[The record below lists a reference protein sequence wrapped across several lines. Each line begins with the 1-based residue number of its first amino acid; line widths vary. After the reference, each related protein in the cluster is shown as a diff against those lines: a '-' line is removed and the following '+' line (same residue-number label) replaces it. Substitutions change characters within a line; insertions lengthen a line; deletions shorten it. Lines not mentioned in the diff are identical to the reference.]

1 MRPKPSHPHALGFA
15 FRFFLF
21 SIVLL
26 AASCL
31 LLLLSRGIRDLSP
44 IPVSEEAPAPPESL
58 CVVIDAGH
66 GGEDGGAIGQNGVLE
81 KTLNLQLAERLA
93 DLLATNGVKVIMT
106 RREDVMLYDRSVD
119 YRGQKKM
126 LDLAARLRI
135 ARENE
140 NDLFV
145 SIHMNAYPEERYH
158 GLQVYYSPHDP
169 RSQAAADTIQEAVQA
184 HLQPDNQRRIKE
196 ATSAI
201 YLLKHLETPAILI
214 ECGFISNRRECELLC
229 EEGYAQRLALVIADS
244 ILQHLSQGSS

>member
-1 MRPKPSHPHALGFA
+1 MTSKPSHTHAGGFA

-21 SIVLL
+21 SLVLL
-26 AASCL
+26 AASFF
-31 LLLLSRGIRDLSP
+31 LLLLSRGIQDLSP
-44 IPVSEEAPAPPESL
+44 LPVSDEAPNEPESL

-66 GGEDGGAIGQNGVLE
+66 GGEDGGAIGKNGVLE

-93 DLLATNGVKVIMT
+93 DLLSTNGVRVIMT
-106 RREDVMLYDRSVD
+106 RREDVMLYDRNVD

-126 LDLAARLRI
+126 LDLAARLKI

-158 GLQVYYSPHDP
+158 GLQVYYSPNHP
-169 RSQAAADTIQEAVQA
+169 HSQTAAYAIQEAVQTY
-184 HLQPDNQRRIKE
+184 LQPDNRRHIKE

-201 YLLKHLETPAILI
+201 YLLKH
-214 ECGFISNRRECELLC
+214 
-229 EEGYAQRLALVIADS
+229 
-244 ILQHLSQGSS
+244 